1 MIHEDFLQAG
11 WKTGLFLKPDLQLTD
26 GRKLEIINRG
36 IHNKNNGPDFS
47 QAKIRID
54 NTIWAGS
61 IEFHVKSSD
70 WIKHGHSADPAYKN
84 VILHIVWEHDTEIQ
98 SQDGYILPCLELKN
112 IVSQKQLNNYL
123 ALIQSLKEIPCED
136 TIREVDSFTV
146 YQMLQRTVVDRIERK
161 TERIHKILCES
172 QNDWH
177 KAFYKTL
184 FRNFGFKTNQHA
196 FEDLADRIP
205 VKVFDL
211 LKDKPLTSEA
221 LLIGCS
227 GLLSIGETADE
238 YTVFLKEEFKFLKHK
253 YNLNEHTPTLWKFSK
268 MRPHNFPFIR
278 LVQLASLLNQNY
290 QLPARVLEAQTVK
303 ELIGLF
309 NTNISEYWKDHYK
322 PGVEGKFKNNDLS
335 KDSIDLLI
343 INTCVPFVF
352 LYGKESGTEGYC
364 EKALSWLENIKPE
377 NNNIIKYWRSIGI
390 KPTNCFETQALIELK
405 ESYCTKKRCMDCL
418 IGYEILKK

>member
-1 MIHEDFLQAG
+1 MQAG

-70 WIKHGHSADPAYKN
+70 WIKHGHSTDPAYQN
-84 VILHIVWEHDTEIQ
+84 VILHIVWENDNEIHA
-98 SQDGYILPCLELKN
+98 QDGSTLPCLELKN

-123 ALIQSLKEIPCED
+123 SLTQSLKEIPCEESIKD
-136 TIREVDSFTV
+136 INSITV
-146 YQMLQRTVVDRIERK
+146 YQMLQRTVVERIERK
-161 TERIHKILCES
+161 TERIRETLLANN
-172 QNDWH
+172 NDWH

-196 FEDLADRIP
+196 FEELAERIP
-205 VKVFDL
+205 VRVFDL
-211 LKDKPLTSEA
+211 LKDKPITSEA

-227 GLLSIGETADE
+227 GLLNIDGNADE
-238 YTVFLKEEFKFLKHK
+238 YSVFLKEEFKFLKHK
-253 YNLNEHTPTLWKFSK
+253 YNLSELSPTLWKFSK

-278 LVQLASLLNQNY
+278 LVQLASSLNRNY
-290 QLPARVLEAQTVK
+290 QLPARVLEAQTTK
-303 ELIGLF
+303 DLISLF
-309 NTNISEYWKDHYK
+309 NTQIPEYWKDHYK
-322 PGVEGKFKNNDLS
+322 PSVAGNFKNIDLS

-352 LYGKESGTEGYC
+352 LYGKESGTEDYC

-377 NNNIIKYWRSIGI
+377 SNHIIRYWKSIGI
-390 KPTNCFETQALIELK
+390 KSQNCFESQGLLELK

-418 IGYEILKK
+418 IGYEILKC